1 MRENGKIE
9 LDEAIEQLGAS
20 IRESNRAML
29 ESASVAGEHGLRF
42 VWSLFSPHLTGP
54 AMASAEVIEANL
66 RATRTLLE
74 QSERQREALR
84 TIVSESAKNYVDLAY
99 APLDY
104 FVAQGTDGGAANG
117 LPLEDYDRLSV
128 SEVSRKLDGLSPD
141 EVRRIRAH
149 EKRNKNRDTLIDEL
163 DRRLQTV
170 S

>member
-9 LDEAIEQLGAS
+9 LNEAMEQLSAS
-20 IRESNRAML
+20 IRESNRAVL
-29 ESASVAGEHGLRF
+29 EGASVAGEHGLRF
-42 VWSLFSPHLTGP
+42 AWSLFAPYLTGP
-54 AMASAEVIEANL
+54 AASEIFEAN
-66 RATRTLLE
+66 RRVARTLVE

-84 TIVSESAKNYVDLAY
+84 TIAAESARGYVDLVY

-104 FVAQGTDGGAANG
+104 FVPHGGSGEG

-128 SEVSRKLDGLSPD
+128 SEVSRNLDRLSPD
-141 EVRRIRAH
+141 EIRH
-149 EKRNKNRDTLIDEL
+149 LRSYEKRNKNRDTLIGEL